1 VIAGTFVRAL
11 PAWVMW
17 LALGA
22 LVAASAG
29 WGYTRGADAVQDRWD
44 AATIRQSRIVALTQA
59 NQAHVTERVV
69 TEYVDRV
76 RVVRDQADA
85 VIREVPIYVR
95 QTCDDDGRL
104 PSGWR
109 VLHDAAASGRLA
121 DPAGAS
127 DAQPV
132 DPQTAARAVAE
143 NYAGCRE
150 NAEQLTALQH
160 WVREQADVT
169 P

>member
-1 VIAGTFVRAL
+1 VIAGSLVRAL
-11 PAWVMW
+11 PGWVMW

-29 WGYTRGADAVQDRWD
+29 WGYVRGAAAVQDKWEFAKLHQIANIAETR
-44 AATIRQSRIVALTQA
+44 VKQA
-59 NQAHVTERVV
+59 EVTERVV
-69 TEYVDRV
+69 TQYVDRV

-109 VLHDAAASGRLA
+109 LLHDAAASGRLA
-121 DPAGAS
+121 DPAGAA

-150 NAEQLTALQH
+150 NAEQLTALQR
-160 WVREQADVT
+160 WVREQATVT
-169 P
+169 R